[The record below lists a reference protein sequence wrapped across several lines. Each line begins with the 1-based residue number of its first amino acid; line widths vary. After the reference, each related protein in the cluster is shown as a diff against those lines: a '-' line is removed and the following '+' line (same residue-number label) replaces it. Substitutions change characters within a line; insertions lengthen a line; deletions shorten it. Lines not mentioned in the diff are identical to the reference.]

1 MTTEQK
7 READTPSDE
16 SVMRTG
22 GSIAIATLTSRIT
35 GFIRTV
41 LVLAMLGPAISS
53 AFQAAY
59 VLPNMIA
66 EVVLGA
72 VLTAIVI
79 PVLVRAEAEDEDGGV
94 DFINRIFTLTLT
106 VLGAATLVALV
117 AAPLLT
123 MLNVGDGGKVDRDLT
138 TNLAYLL
145 LPEILFYG
153 LSALFIA
160 ILNMKGM
167 FKPGAWAPVLNNIVQ
182 ITTLVLF
189 FVMPGTLTIDIT
201 NPKLLVLGLGTTL
214 GVVLQATIL
223 LPYLRKAGVT
233 LSLRWGLDARLRRFG
248 NMAVA
253 IIGYVLVLQV
263 GLVITYR
270 IAAHASESGIS
281 VYATHWQLLQ
291 LPYGVLGVTIL
302 TAIMPRLSRNAAA
315 DDTDAVVDD
324 MSLATRL
331 TMISLVPVVAFMT
344 FFGPAIGVAVFNFG
358 DFNQETA
365 SQLGS
370 VLSWGAF
377 TLIPYAMT
385 LVQLRVFYAREDA
398 WTPTAMV
405 FGITVVKVGA
415 SYLGPVLFDDPELVV
430 RWLSLSNGLGYLV
443 GAIVGHLLLKKTLG
457 GASMTDVAR
466 SSLVTLGVSA
476 VTAGAVWGIA
486 EVTGLT
492 RMSTHAGKIGSVAY
506 LAITGVVVL
515 GVIYLMLTA
524 LKLPDMVSISN
535 AVMRLVGRFV
545 PRFAPAPDEQ
555 VDRDSHTMTVQFPR
569 ISSDEAFPYA
579 GQVDVRR
586 RFDRG
591 TATWQEYSAYSGG
604 AAGETTVIPVIRPGR
619 PVRPAGPPSSRPV
632 GSAAGPR
639 PSQPGGPST
648 ISKPSSEVEAE
659 GVAPMSAP
667 DAGDDR
673 RPSSEPT
680 RAMIQKATEHAPRG
694 PKLVPGAA
702 VAGGRYRLL
711 EPQGGTRGLAFWRAK
726 DIGLDREVGLTF
738 VDPEQH
744 FPPVN
749 PGDRDPHEEG
759 PQAVLQRT
767 RRLGQLHTAGVA
779 RVLDVVR
786 SASGGIVVT
795 EWISGSTLAEV
806 AATSPSATGAARA
819 VRALAA
825 GAEAAHRAGAV
836 LSIDHPDRIRISS
849 DGDAVLAFPAILP
862 DDDRASDVRGLGAVL
877 YALLLNRWTLD
888 GETGKNLATAALAR
902 GLVGRM
908 RLADPDPRN
917 PGQPLAPMQ
926 AKQDIPFEISA
937 VASRALEGDRGIRT
951 AATVQ
956 HVLDQ
961 ATVVDLQTDLL
972 PRVESRQP
980 PVSVAPISR
989 TRKERLMGEGQAGKR
1004 NVALLAGGGLFI
1016 LFVIVAIIVTATN
1029 MFGTADD
1036 QNDIDSFLPESSTS
1050 APSGPGSTAPAS
1062 VARVSVLDFSP
1073 DPDSSKNV
1081 ANVLSGAS
1089 PAWKTDAYQ
1098 GTPKFGGLKPGLGL
1112 LFQLKAPASVTSVTV
1127 ETTTPGFTVE
1137 LRTADARPTS
1147 LDATTEVGNG
1157 SVKGKKVTLKTPA
1170 AGEARYFVLWI
1181 TSLPEGPNGGYQAVI
1196 SRVTLR

>member
-7 READTPSDE
+7 QTVDTPSDE

-35 GFIRTV
+35 GFVRTV

-79 PVLVRAEAEDEDGGV
+79 PVLVRAEAEDDDGGV
-94 DFINRIFTLTLT
+94 GFINRIFTLTLT
-106 VLGAATLVALV
+106 VLGAATLIALI

-123 MLNVGDGGKVDRDLT
+123 LLNVGDGKVDRSLT
-138 TNLAYLL
+138 TALAYLL

-167 FKPGAWAPVLNNIVQ
+167 FKPGAWAPVLNNVVQ

-189 FVMPGTLTIDIT
+189 YLMPGELTLNPARMSD
-201 NPKLLVLGLGTTL
+201 PKLLVLGIGTTL
-214 GVVLQATIL
+214 GVVMQAGIL
-223 LPYLRKAGVT
+223 LPYLRKAGVK
-233 LSLRWGLDARLRRFG
+233 LSLKWGLDDRLRRFG

-270 IAAHASESGIS
+270 IAAHASASGIS

-315 DDTDAVVDD
+315 DDTAAVVDD

-344 FFGPAIGVAVFNFG
+344 FFGPAIGIAVFNFG
-358 DFNQETA
+358 NFEQDTA

-370 VLSWGAF
+370 VLAWGAF

-405 FGITVVKVGA
+405 LGITVVKVAA

-443 GAIVGHLLLKKTLG
+443 GAIVGHLLLKRTLG
-457 GASMTDVAR
+457 GAKMTDVAR
-466 SSLVTLGVSA
+466 SSLITLGVSV

-486 EVTGLT
+486 EVTGLH
-492 RMSTHAGKIGSVAY
+492 RMSTEAGKIGSVAY
-506 LAITGVVVL
+506 LAITAIVVL
-515 GVIYLMLTA
+515 GVVYLMLTA
-524 LKLPDMVSISN
+524 LKLPDMVAISN
-535 AVMRLVGRFV
+535 AVMRIVGRFI
-545 PRFAPAPDEQ
+545 PKLAPAPEEKP
-555 VDRDSHTMTVQFPR
+555 DRDSHTMTVQFPR
-569 ISSDEAFPYA
+569 ISSDESFPYA
-579 GQVDVRR
+579 GQVEVRR

-619 PVRPAGPPSSRPV
+619 PARPPMRPAAGPAGP
-632 GSAAGPR
+632 SATNQPPKNQPR
-639 PSQPGGPST
+639 GAQ
-648 ISKPSSEVEAE
+648 
-659 GVAPMSAP
+659 PMSAP
-667 DAGDDR
+667 DSDGS

-680 RAMIQKATEHAPRG
+680 RAMLPRAEPSVPRG

-726 DIGLDREVGLTF
+726 DTGLDREVGLTF
-738 VDPEQH
+738 VDPDQQ

-749 PGDRDPHEEG
+749 PGDRDPQEG
-759 PQAVLQRT
+759 PQAVLHRT
-767 RRLGQLHTAGVA
+767 RRLGQLHSAGVA

-786 SASGGIVVT
+786 SASGGIIVT
-795 EWISGSTLAEV
+795 EWVQGSKLADV

-849 DGDAVLAFPAILP
+849 DGDAVLAFPAILA

-888 GETGKNLATAALAR
+888 AATGKELSTAAVAR
-902 GLVGRM
+902 GLVGGM

-926 AKQDIPFEISA
+926 AKPDIPFEISA

-961 ATVVDLQTDLL
+961 ATVVDLKTDML
-972 PRVESRQP
+972 PRLESQLP

-1016 LFVIVAIIVTATN
+1016 LFVIVAIIVAATN
-1029 MFGTADD
+1029 MFAAPDEG
-1036 QNDIDSFLPESSTS
+1036 NDFDSFLPGSST
-1050 APSGPGSTAPAS
+1050 TAPENPNTPTGAPAAAS
-1062 VARVSVLDFSP
+1062 AVSLLDLSDQ
-1073 DPDSSKNV
+1073 DPDSSTNIN
-1081 ANVLSGAS
+1081 NVLTGAS
-1089 PAWKTDAYQ
+1089 PAWKTDVYRGSAQ
-1098 GTPKFGGLKPGLGL
+1098 FAGLKDGLGL
-1112 LFQLKAPASVTSVTV
+1112 MFQLRAPGTVKSVTI
-1127 ETTTPGFTVE
+1127 ETSTPGFTVE
-1137 LRTADARPTS
+1137 LRTADRKPAS
-1147 LDATTEVGNG
+1147 LDATTRVGGGTVN
-1157 SVKGKKVTLKTPA
+1157 GKKTTLPVQSPTNAP
-1170 AGEARYFVLWI
+1170 YFIVWL
-1181 TSLPEGPNGGYQAVI
+1181 TSLPQNNGGYQAVI
-1196 SRVTLR
+1196 NRITLR